1 MVVVVRFKA
10 CPPLGMHPNGFLVL
24 CVISHCS
31 CMDLCLQ
38 YLDANDS
45 APINLVSGKMCVK
58 NATFHLKSELKSE
71 LRSEPKSEK

>member
-1 MVVVVRFKA
+1 
-10 CPPLGMHPNGFLVL
+10 
-24 CVISHCS
+24 
-31 CMDLCLQ
+31 MDLCLQ